1 MSTAIGEFNP
11 PDRLLLG
18 PGPSN
23 VDPRV
28 MAAMGRT
35 VISHTDPECFRMLD
49 EIRLLLQYAFQ
60 TANNLTLLI
69 SGTGTAGMEA
79 AVYNAI
85 EPGDRVLVC
94 VAGYFSDRICQMVQ
108 RCGGEPIRLD
118 TEWGQAVDPEQVEA
132 ALQKSKV
139 KLLALVHAETSTG
152 ILQPLEEISRLVHNH
167 GALLLVD
174 AVTSLGGCP
183 LKVDEW
189 QLDMVYSCSQ
199 KCLSCSPGLAPL
211 TFSTAAERALDTRK
225 DPAAS
230 WYLDLAMIRRYW
242 GQEHAYHHT
251 VPISLYYAMREALR
265 LVQAEGIEARWQRH
279 QHNHRALMAGLE
291 AMGLLPFAQAGYRLP
306 SLNTV
311 RVPEGISD
319 AKVRGRLLQDYGI
332 EIGGGLG
339 KVKGQI
345 WRIGL
350 MGYNSTRR
358 TVLTFLTAL
367 EAVLRAE
374 GYALSAGAAWAAA
387 EAVYSAAR

>member
-1 MSTAIGEFNP
+1 MSSAIGEFNP
-11 PDRLLLG
+11 PERLLLG

-23 VDPRV
+23 ADPRILQ
-28 MAAMGRT
+28 AMGRT
-35 VISHTDPECFRMLD
+35 LVSHFDPEFFTIMD
-49 EIRLLLQYAFQ
+49 EIQELMRYAFQ
-60 TANNLTLLI
+60 TANSLTLPI

-108 RCGGEPIRLD
+108 RCGGELIRID
-118 TEWGQAVDPEQVEA
+118 TEWGQAVDPGQVET
-132 ALQKSKV
+132 ALKKSKV
-139 KLLALVHAETSTG
+139 KLAALVHAETSTG
-152 ILQPLEEISRLVHNH
+152 MLQPLPEISRLVHEH

-174 AVTSLGGCP
+174 TVTSLGGCP

-189 QLDMVYSCSQ
+189 QLDMVYSGSQ
-199 KCLSCSPGLAPL
+199 KCLNCPPGLAPL
-211 TFSTAAERALDTRK
+211 TFSPQAEQALDARK
-225 DPAAS
+225 HPVQS
-230 WYLDLAMIRRYW
+230 WYLDLSQIRHYW
-242 GQEHAYHHT
+242 GPQRAYHHT
-251 VPISLYYAMREALR
+251 VPISLNYALREALR
-265 LVQAEGIEARWQRH
+265 LVQEEGLEARWQRH
-279 QHNHRALMAGLE
+279 QHNHRALMAGLL
-291 AMGLLPFAQAGYRLP
+291 AMGLQPFAQAGYRLP

-350 MGYNSTRR
+350 MGCNSTRK

-374 GYALSAGAAWAAA
+374 GYAMDAGAALAAA
-387 EAVYSAAR
+387 EEVYSTAR